1 MLVHCNSE
9 KILGTKFKVVN
20 VKIIKVIIIIIII
33 IIIIT
38 IIIIIIIII
47 DALSSFAHKIPKIY
61 FILEAIIEDVDVIL
75 FVNGR
80 CHFYDS

>member
-1 MLVHCNSE
+1 MLVHYNSE

-20 VKIIKVIIIIIII
+20 VKIIKVLIIIIIII
-33 IIIIT
+33 M
-38 IIIIIIIII
+38 IIII

-61 FILEAIIEDVDVIL
+61 FILEAIIEDVDVIP

-80 CHFYDS
+80 CHFYDR

>member
-1 MLVHCNSE
+1 MLVHYNSE

-20 VKIIKVIIIIIII
+20 VKIIKVII
-33 IIIIT
+33 

-61 FILEAIIEDVDVIL
+61 FILEAIIEDVDVIP